1 MTTDKES
8 GPPTVARLLINDE
21 KAVYHNARAFVWPDG
36 STTLKVAD
44 KAIFRAPGWEDRPDP
59 FASKPLPAT
68 PEECM
73 AGLEREGKWLS
84 DGKLPPSEYENRL
97 RAVRRAKARLR
108 ALARANEFSYF
119 VTLTLSP
126 QKVDRYDDS
135 DICRRLT
142 NWLRNAVARFGLT
155 YCLVPERHKDGALHF
170 HGFINGA
177 LDVVDSGTLAVAGHS
192 RPVRPH
198 DEAHKAAL
206 LASGAHVV
214 YNLPQWRYGFTTAIG
229 LYGDRTHA
237 IAYVCKYIGKSM
249 NPATGAPERIGGR
262 WVYSGGNLKK
272 PREITFDLDF
282 DETDELGGFV
292 FDVPQTGVKVRIAE
306 LGEVTHGNEK
316 DNGRA

>member
-1 MTTDKES
+1 MTTDNES
-8 GPPTVARLLINDE
+8 GPPALSRLLVIDE
-21 KAVYHNARAFVWPDG
+21 KAVYHNARAFIWPDG

-44 KAIFRAPGWEDRPDP
+44 RAIFRASGWEDRRSPYD
-59 FASKPLPAT
+59 SKPLPLT

-73 AGLEREGKWLS
+73 AETERAGKWVS
-84 DGKLPPSEYENRL
+84 DGKLPPTEYENRL

-126 QKVDRYDDS
+126 QKVNRYDDS
-135 DICRRLT
+135 DICRRLA
-142 NWLRNAVARFGLT
+142 NWLRNAVARYGLA

-177 LDVVDSGTLAVAGHS
+177 LDVVDSGTLAVAGRK
-192 RPVRPH
+192 RPVRPR
-198 DEAHKAAL
+198 DAAHRSAL
-206 LASGAHVV
+206 LAAGAHLV
-214 YNLPQWRYGFTTAIG
+214 YNLPQWRYGFTTAIR
-229 LYGDRTHA
+229 LYGEPSHA

-249 NPATGAPERIGGR
+249 DPETGAPERIGGR
-262 WVYSGGNLKK
+262 WVYSGGDLRK
-272 PREITFDLDF
+272 PREVTFDLDF

-306 LGEVTHGNEK
+306 LGEVTYGNEK
-316 DNGRA
+316 D